1 MTPNDQD
8 RMTFEAAVE
17 AFSESL
23 YRVAFR
29 LTGNHHT
36 ASELV
41 QETYLGAWRNIAQL
55 NDQTKLRGWLFA
67 ILRNQFSK
75 ICQRQRVN
83 LADLGELDVIPASQ
97 TPSNDLREM
106 VQEAIQRLNDDLRLP
121 MLLVSMEGWTVAET
135 AELLEIP
142 QGTVLS
148 RLHRG
153 RDRLRQYLES
163 NWQE

>member
-1 MTPNDQD
+1 MPPNDQD
-8 RMTFEAAVE
+8 RLTFEAAVE

-36 ASELV
+36 ANELV
-41 QETYLGAWRNIAQL
+41 QETYLGAWKNIAQL
-55 NDQTKLRGWLFA
+55 KDHTKLRGWLFA

-75 ICQRQRVN
+75 ICQRKKVN
-83 LADLGELDVIPASQ
+83 TSELGEIDAIPMTHPHSADLQETV
-97 TPSNDLREM
+97 N
-106 VQEAIQRLNDDLRLP
+106 EAIQKLDDDLRLP
-121 MLLVSMEGWTVAET
+121 ILLVTMEGWSVAET
-135 AELLEIP
+135 ADMLGIP
-142 QGTVLS
+142 VGTVLS

-153 RDRLRQYLES
+153 RDRLRHYLES